1 VFRTTIKSG
10 YFEFRTM
17 VSGFLSTGVLLV
29 LAQLAVVA
37 GLYGYLRFR
46 RPVADATA
54 KRRTSALVAGG
65 SGVVAVAQLAAVVLY
80 GVAVGSVRLPF
91 GLGLSLPFDVLVLVP
106 NGAALATLV
115 GYLGVAA
122 GFVVYSRAVD

>member
-1 VFRTTIKSG
+1 
-10 YFEFRTM
+10 M
-17 VSGFLSTGVLLV
+17 VSGFLSAGALLV
-29 LAQLAVVA
+29 LAQLSVVA

-80 GVAVGSVRLPF
+80 GVAVGSVHLPF
-91 GLGLSLPFDVLVLVP
+91 GLGLPLSLDVLVMVP